1 MRKAVC
7 AVAALLLLLAV
18 SACGD
23 AGVRDVLPVSEPP
36 AGDAS
41 VPDGTDEPPRFEP
54 NRALFYADAPDGHS
68 IMADGGR
75 LYCVNARGE
84 VTYSLPC
91 GERNA
96 TRLCGGVFLSYD
108 GITARLRRA
117 DGSEVAVE
125 GGTDKLDLL
134 FLSGDTCFDYEAF
147 QSGVTEAQRRNIMAN
162 ELLEDGYIL
171 ALRASD
177 GGTSPVFELGVLRI
191 DGRWAV
197 PPTADH
203 PLLWAL
209 AGDAPDALLSR
220 LTYCREGVF
229 RYDAG
234 GCDVNGDPVVYYYDV
249 SGNTLCRIEREGVDA
264 GRFCGGVAFAAGM
277 DGDQRVMYAVSP
289 DGAAV
294 STGLMLVYSYEPE
307 TGYAVG
313 LAYAP
318 GETCA
323 YVMDSDGNRIKRLE
337 GCINAVSCDLRT
349 ETLRILFERDDG
361 RCFYTALDKRG
372 ECRFAPV
379 ELCVPADAWGLRPC
393 WVLDMQDGAVRL
405 NGAHRESVWYGGC
418 IFVVDDD
425 GMVLLRNEMDLRCAV
440 RNGVVYC
447 DGVFLTSDALR

>member
-96 TRLCGGVFLSYD
+96 TQLYGGVFLSYD

-171 ALRASD
+171 ALRASA
-177 GGTSPVFELGVLRI
+177 GGTGPVLELGVLRI

-197 PPTADH
+197 PPAADH

-234 GCDVNGDPVVYYYDV
+234 GCDVNGESVVYYYDV
-249 SGNTLCRIEREGVDA
+249 SGNTLCRVEREGVDA
-264 GRFCGGVAFAAGM
+264 GRFCGGVALAAGM

-289 DGAAV
+289 DGVAV
-294 STGLMLVYSYEPE
+294 STGLMLVYSYEPQRAMPSGWRMRPGRPAPMLWIPKE
-307 TGYAVG
+307 IGSSGWRGASTPFPATCGRKRCVSCSSGTTGAASTRRLTSG
-313 LAYAP
+313 ANAASRP
-318 GETCA
+318 SSCA
-323 YVMDSDGNRIKRLE
+323 YPPMLW
-337 GCINAVSCDLRT
+337 A
-349 ETLRILFERDDG
+349 
-361 RCFYTALDKRG
+361 
-372 ECRFAPV
+372 
-379 ELCVPADAWGLRPC
+379 CVPAGC
-393 WVLDMQDGAVRL
+393 WICRA
-405 NGAHRESVWYGGC
+405 APSV
-418 IFVVDDD
+418 
-425 GMVLLRNEMDLRCAV
+425 
-440 RNGVVYC
+440 
-447 DGVFLTSDALR
+447 

>member
-41 VPDGTDEPPRFEP
+41 VPDGTNEPPRFEP
-54 NRALFYADAPDGHS
+54 NRALFHADAPDGRS

-96 TRLCGGVFLSYD
+96 TRLYGGVFLSYD

-125 GGTDKLDLL
+125 GGTGKLDLL

-177 GGTSPVFELGVLRI
+177 GGTGPVFELGV
-191 DGRWAV
+191 
-197 PPTADH
+197 
-203 PLLWAL
+203 AL
-209 AGDAPDALLSR
+209 
-220 LTYCREGVF
+220 
-229 RYDAG
+229 
-234 GCDVNGDPVVYYYDV
+234 
-249 SGNTLCRIEREGVDA
+249 
-264 GRFCGGVAFAAGM
+264 AAGM

-294 STGLMLVYSYEPE
+294 STGLMLVYSYELE

-318 GETCA
+318 GEACA
-323 YVMDSDGNRIKRLE
+323 YVMDSDGNRLKRLE

-393 WVLDMQDGAVRL
+393 WVLDMQGGAVRL
-405 NGAHRESVWYGGC
+405 NGAHRESVWYGDC
-418 IFVVDDD
+418 IFIVDDD
-425 GMVLLRNEMDLRCAV
+425 GTVLLQNEKVLRCAV